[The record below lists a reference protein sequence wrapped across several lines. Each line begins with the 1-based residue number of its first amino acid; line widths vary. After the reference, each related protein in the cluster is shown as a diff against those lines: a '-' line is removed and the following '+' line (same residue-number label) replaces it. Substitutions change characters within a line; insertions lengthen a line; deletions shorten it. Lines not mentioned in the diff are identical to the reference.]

1 MRSLKREN
9 EKVKSDFEQ
18 TLKMC
23 EAYESK
29 ISTLVRRE
37 DNVREIIDQS
47 KEKLDSVL
55 LERDKALLKVQQL

>member
-1 MRSLKREN
+1 
-9 EKVKSDFEQ
+9 
-18 TLKMC
+18 MC

-29 ISTLVRRE
+29 ISTLIRRE